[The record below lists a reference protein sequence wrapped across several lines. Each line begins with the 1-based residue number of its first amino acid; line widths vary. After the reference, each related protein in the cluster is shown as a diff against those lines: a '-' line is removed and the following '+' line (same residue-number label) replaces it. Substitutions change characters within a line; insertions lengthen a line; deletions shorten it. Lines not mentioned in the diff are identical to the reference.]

1 MCLHSTAGLL
11 FYLTGIHSVNRK
23 YTPNGYLRHHI
34 RPCIFA
40 GRHHCQTKKMNSM
53 RTLTTHRLLDC
64 FREAVQKRNT
74 VSENILSSAYDEFL
88 DYLLRLAKGEMPLLE
103 RLRHLYYLELELDTC
118 LNMAKEIPGKYLHI
132 CLTKAA
138 ALVKTEIGLLHF
150 SIEHPEYHTV
160 PSLTKGKGP
169 DLPPLYWKGSLANL
183 MELIASLDYSG
194 LVTDGTGNRQ
204 SFASLVAA
212 FESFFHVSLP
222 KPYDLRADLA
232 RRKKSLSVLL
242 PKLREAYEK
251 NIVNC
256 GIGK

>member
-1 MCLHSTAGLL
+1 MCLHSTAEIL
-11 FYLTGIHSVNRK
+11 FYLTGIHSVNRQ

-64 FREAVQKRNT
+64 FREAVQERNT

-88 DYLLRLAKGEMPLLE
+88 DYLLRLAKDEMPLLE

-132 CLTKAA
+132 CLAKAA

-150 SIEHPEYHTV
+150 SVEHPEYHTV

-169 DLPPLYWKGSLANL
+169 DLPPF
-183 MELIASLDYSG
+183 
-194 LVTDGTGNRQ
+194 TGR
-204 SFASLVAA
+204 V
-212 FESFFHVSLP
+212 P
-222 KPYDLRADLA
+222 
-232 RRKKSLSVLL
+232 LS
-242 PKLREAYEK
+242 
-251 NIVNC
+251 I
-256 GIGK
+256 